1 MTKDKRM
8 GLLAFAFH
16 VSQLRSGNPRIGVH
30 HVKLGATQIHR
41 GFMFHGLSLGLMLLV
56 SLLIMFGRVGS
67 HSGTNS

>member
-1 MTKDKRM
+1 MTKDKLT

-41 GFMFHGLSLGLMLLV
+41 GFMFHGLS
-56 SLLIMFGRVGS
+56 FGTFAVGQS
-67 HSGTNS
+67 FDNRSR